1 MTDVSVISAGR
12 DILFANVDIYGPG
25 NLEVSAGR
33 NITQA
38 GQENGSVVEGVLD
51 SKGLLGTARAQNPNG
66 GAGIITLVGV
76 GSAGPDW
83 SAFENL
89 YLNPA
94 NLANSSELLIDQPG
108 KVVQTYQDELYAW
121 LKKYF
126 QYTGSEANQLTYFK
140 SLSVPQQGVFLLQKV
155 YFNELDQSGVEYNT
169 PTSPFYQ
176 TYVRGEEAIRT
187 LFPSVDAQGR
197 KISYNGTLTMFSQ
210 FSTAATLPGVYDS
223 SILTEFGGGIT
234 IVNPGGQTLVG
245 AEGVIPGST
254 AGILTE
260 GSGDI
265 NIYSEGSVLLGLARI
280 LTTFGGNI
288 VIWSQEGDI
297 NAGKGSKGTVIFAP
311 IGVSYDEFADLTLS
325 PTVPSTGAGIGT
337 LAPIPDVPPGNVDL
351 VAPNGVIDLGEAGLR
366 ASGNA
371 NLAARVIINAANIS
385 VAGKVTGIPTIV
397 GPNVASVTA
406 ANNVAGATSD
416 VANEVAKQQVA
427 NNQPEL
433 VPSIITVEVLGYG
446 GGDSDQ

>member
-1 MTDVSVISAGR
+1 MISAGR
-12 DILFANVDIYGPG
+12 DILFGNVDIYGPG

-38 GQENGSVVEGVLD
+38 GQGNGSVVEGVLD
-51 SKGLLGTARAQNPNG
+51 SKGLLGSARAQNPNG

-76 GSAGPDW
+76 GPEGPDW

-94 NLANSSELLIDQPG
+94 NLANSSGLLVDQPG
-108 KVVQTYQDELYAW
+108 KVVQTYQDQLYAW
-121 LKKYF
+121 LKQYY
-126 QYTGSEANQLTYFK
+126 QYTGSKADELAYFE
-140 SLSVPQQGVFLLQKV
+140 SLPLPRQSVFLLQV
-155 YFNELDQSGVEYNT
+155 YFDELNQSGLEYND
-169 PTSPFYQ
+169 PTSRFYQ

-187 LFPSVDAQGR
+187 LFPSVDSQGQ
-197 KISYNGTLTMFSQ
+197 KINYNGTLTMFSQ
-210 FSTAATLPGVYDS
+210 YSTGATPNGVYDS

-265 NIYSEGSVLLGLARI
+265 NIYSQGSVLLGLARI

-288 VIWSQEGDI
+288 VIWSQDGNI

-311 IGVSYDEFADLTLS
+311 LGVSYDEFADLTLS
-325 PTVPSTGAGIGT
+325 PTVPSSGAGIGT

-351 VAPNGVIDLGEAGLR
+351 VAPNGTIDLGEAGVR

-371 NLAARVIINAANIS
+371 NLAARTIINAANIS
-385 VAGKVTGIPTIV
+385 VVGKVTGIPTIV
-397 GPNVASVTA
+397 GPNVAAVTA
-406 ANNVAGATSD
+406 ANNVSGASTN
-416 VANEVAKQQVA
+416 VANELARQQVA
-427 NNQPEL
+427 NSQQE
-433 VPSIITVEVLGYG
+433 VGPSVIIVEVLGYG
-446 GGDSDQ
+446 GGD